1 MEVRNMNWSQILV
14 HGPLFQNQTHSA
26 HRCPRVD
33 ITINVKNW
41 EHIEVQIS
49 KESTYPG
56 IAFIVL

>member
-1 MEVRNMNWSQILV
+1 MNWSQILV